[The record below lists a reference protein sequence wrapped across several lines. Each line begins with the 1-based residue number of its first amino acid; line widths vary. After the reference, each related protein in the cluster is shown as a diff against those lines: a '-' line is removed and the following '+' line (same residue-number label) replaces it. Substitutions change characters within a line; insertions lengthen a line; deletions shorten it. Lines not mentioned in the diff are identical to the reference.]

1 MRLPRK
7 ASIRL
12 RSEFAKVRQHGKSS
26 AGRYLVLG
34 ALHDPELDRFKVGY
48 ITTRK
53 IGKAVERNH
62 IRRRF
67 RAIVNQ
73 HGHRILPGFYLVTIA
88 RYRAPGATFD
98 ELERDWLKQARRLKI
113 LSD

>member
-12 RSEFAKVRQHGKSS
+12 RSDFAKIRRHGQSS
-26 AGRYLVLG
+26 AGRYLVIGTLKSED
-34 ALHDPELDRFKVGY
+34 LEQFKVAY

-53 IGKAVERNH
+53 IGKAVIRNQ

-67 RAIVNQ
+67 RAIIQ
-73 HGHRILPGFYLVTIA
+73 KHGERIKAGNYLVIIA
-88 RYRAPGATFD
+88 RYRAPQASLAD
-98 ELERDWLKQARRLKI
+98 LERDWLKQARRLKL
-113 LSD
+113 LSE